1 MKNKTIKKEKRSF
14 SSCEKINIFLT
25 ILFSILSLGLGFVIA
40 YFGKDVSF
48 IETELITAIIT
59 LFGFG
64 LTATVF
70 VYQAFENSR
79 SNDTMRVI
87 KALSKTL
94 LLTLCLVVVALVTD
108 FIASTVASEV
118 WSLIFESLK
127 YAVLVYSAICQFDIL
142 NSFIVIITKSK
153 KDDSKKDE

>member
-14 SSCEKINIFLT
+14 SSREKNNIFLT
-25 ILFSILSLGLGFVIA
+25 ILFSILSLGIGFVIA
-40 YFGKDVSF
+40 HFGKGVSYV
-48 IETELITAIIT
+48 ETELITAIIT

-70 VYQAFENSR
+70 VYQAFENAKSK
-79 SNDTMRVI
+79 DTTNVI

-94 LLTLCLVVVALVTD
+94 LLTLCLVMVSLVLD
-108 FIASTVASEV
+108 FIVSAITSEV
-118 WSLIFESLK
+118 WSTILDSAK
-127 YAVLVYSAICQFDIL
+127 YAALVYSAICQFDIL

-153 KDDSKKDE
+153 KDDSNKDE